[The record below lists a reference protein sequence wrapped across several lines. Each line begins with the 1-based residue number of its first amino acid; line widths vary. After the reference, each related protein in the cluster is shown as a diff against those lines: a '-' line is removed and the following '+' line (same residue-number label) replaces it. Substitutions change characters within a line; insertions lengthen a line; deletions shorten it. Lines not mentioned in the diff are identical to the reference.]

1 MTWTSPKSS
10 LAPQRMLIVLPNWL
24 GDTVMATPTL
34 RALRQKFP
42 QTYIAYLGRS
52 APLAVLADAP
62 WSDATIELPAAGTGQ
77 YRRQF
82 FPLVQR
88 LTRERFDCVLL
99 LPNSFSSALLVFLAW
114 IPQRIGYDRDGR
126 GMFLTDQLLPAK
138 SNGRFVPGPMIQ
150 YYLAL
155 AGYLGA
161 SQLDTAMEL
170 FTSDVDETALDRLLP
185 EWGLDSDREI
195 LVLHPGGGF
204 GPSKRWP
211 PERFARVAD
220 VLAERFDLAVAISAG
235 PAEHDV
241 AQAVQDSMKRPAVN
255 LARKNISIGQLKV
268 LLRRSRLLI
277 SNDTGP
283 RHFAVAFGIPVVAIF
298 GSTDPAWTDTF
309 FDGERIV
316 RAQVD
321 CGPCQKKTCK
331 QDHRCMEMITPDMVL
346 DPAVELLQQSPH
358 RKT

>member
-1 MTWTSPKSS
+1 M
-10 LAPQRMLIVLPNWL
+10 LPNWL
-24 GDTVMATPTL
+24 GDTVMATPAL
-34 RALRQKFP
+34 RVLRQKFP
-42 QTYIAYLGRS
+42 QTHIAYLGRS
-52 APLAVLADAP
+52 GPLAVLADAP
-62 WSDATIELPAAGTGQ
+62 WSDATIELPASGTGE

-82 FPLVQR
+82 FPLVRR
-88 LTRERFDCVLL
+88 LIRERFDCALL
-99 LPNSFSSALLVFLAW
+99 MPNSFSSALLVCLAR

-126 GMFLTDQLLPAK
+126 GVFLTDRLLPAK
-138 SNGRFVPGPMIQ
+138 DNGRFVPSPMIR

-170 FTSDVDETALDRLLP
+170 FTSPADETALDRLLP
-185 EWGLDSDREI
+185 EWGLDSDHGV
-195 LVLHPGGGF
+195 LLLHPGGGF

-220 VLAERFDLAVAISAG
+220 ILSERFDLAVAISAG
-235 PAEHDV
+235 PSERDV
-241 AQAVQDSMKRPAVN
+241 AQAVQDSMSRPSVN
-255 LARKNISIGQLKV
+255 LARQNISIGQLKV
-268 LLRRSRLLI
+268 LVRRSRLLI

-283 RHFAVAFGIPVVAIF
+283 RHFAVAFGVPVVTIF

-316 RAQVD
+316 RAEVD

-331 QDHRCMEMITPDMVL
+331 QDHRCMELVTPDMVL
-346 DPAVELLQQSPH
+346 APAVELLEHYPQ

>member
-1 MTWTSPKSS
+1 
-10 LAPQRMLIVLPNWL
+10 MLIVLPNWL
-24 GDTVMATPTL
+24 GDTVMATPALRTL
-34 RALRQKFP
+34 RQNFP
-42 QTYIAYLGRS
+42 QTHITYLGRS
-52 APLAVLADAP
+52 GPLAVLADAP
-62 WSDATIELPAAGTGQ
+62 WSDATIELPPPGTSE
-77 YRRQF
+77 YRQQF

-88 LTRERFDCVLL
+88 LARERFDYALL
-99 LPNSFSSALLVFLAW
+99 MPNSFSSALLVFLAR
-114 IPQRIGYDRDGR
+114 IRQRIGYDRDGR
-126 GMFLTDQLLPAK
+126 GVFLTDRLLPAK
-138 SNGRFVPGPMIQ
+138 DNGRFVPGPMIQ

-161 SQLDTAMEL
+161 SQSDTAMEL
-170 FTSDVDETALDRLLP
+170 FTSPEDETAIDRLLP
-185 EWGLDSDREI
+185 QWGLGADHGI

-220 VLAERFDLAVAISAG
+220 VLAERFDLAVALSAG
-235 PAEHDV
+235 PTESDV
-241 AQAVQDSMKRPAVN
+241 AQALQDSMSRPAVN
-255 LARKNISIGQLKV
+255 LAPKNISIGQLKV
-268 LLRRSRLLI
+268 LLRRSRLMI

-283 RHFAVAFGIPVVAIF
+283 RHVAVAFGVPVVTIF

-331 QDHRCMEMITPDMVL
+331 QDHRCMERISPNMVL
-346 DPAVELLQQSPH
+346 APAVELLEHCPQG
-358 RKT
+358 KGIA